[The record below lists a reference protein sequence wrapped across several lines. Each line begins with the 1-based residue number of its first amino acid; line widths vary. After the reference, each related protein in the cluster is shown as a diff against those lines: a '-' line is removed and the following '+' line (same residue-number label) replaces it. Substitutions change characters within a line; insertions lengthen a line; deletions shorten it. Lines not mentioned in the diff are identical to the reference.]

1 MQGEK
6 GEGKRKKKEGRREMT
21 PEKQGSSSESVFLS
35 GSPLSQ
41 VSPLK
46 INVHRRTSVT
56 PSTGKVK
63 GYEVKSPVP
72 QREAGLFIRAEK
84 DFRRV
89 VASSRE
95 TCS

>member
-1 MQGEK
+1 VVGAGQVKLSTQRCRGRREREK
-6 GEGKRKKKEGRREMT
+6 GRREMT

-56 PSTGKVK
+56 PDPEKVK
-63 GYEVKSPVP
+63 EDVAKSPVP
-72 QREAGLFIRAEK
+72 
-84 DFRRV
+84 
-89 VASSRE
+89 
-95 TCS
+95 